1 MIAPCVLPVNLATM
15 SKPTEMELV
24 SVARTNIIGM
34 KQLVLALSSQM
45 SSTVVLLLQ
54 KSTVDSGLVLEVN
67 IARMGTAAIL
77 VITTMEP
84 HALISQLQIVSSQIA
99 VQFAG

>member
-1 MIAPCVLPVNLATM
+1 M
-15 SKPTEMELV
+15 V
-24 SVARTNIIGM
+24 SVAQTNTTGM

-77 VITTMEP
+77 VSTTMEP
-84 HALISQLQIVSSQIA
+84 HALI
-99 VQFAG
+99 